1 MPTNVLQFAGTTTR
15 VLAQPVP
22 NTTIYEDCEAM
33 QKLAREWASADARS
47 HKLLHQ
53 TLLACLGVYKRVKAE
68 TAHRQNLER
77 YAEARR
83 IKIIENLAL
92 LVLRIA
98 FDRGQR
104 PTRATQKQQ
113 SAWAQAII
121 ALDIADPAIPS
132 AELLSDW
139 GVDQLRR
146 RANQPISRSDHF
158 ERRSGPEEEFGE
170 ADEEGAPERDTEPDQ
185 GTGAQQVDAE
195 TNDDAVA
202 GELDPMP
209 TPSEAKLLAAHGMKR
224 AQPIAKVL
232 RELDYHRAVYLK
244 VLAGRAVVVE
254 GGLQ

>member
-1 MPTNVLQFAGTTTR
+1 MPTNIPQFAGTTTR
-15 VLAQPVP
+15 VLARPVP

-53 TLLACLGVYKRVKAE
+53 TLLACLGVYRRVKAE
-68 TAHRQNLER
+68 TEHRQNLEN
-77 YAEARR
+77 YAKARR
-83 IKIIENLAL
+83 IKILENLAL

-121 ALDIADPAIPS
+121 ALDAADPAIPS

-170 ADEEGAPERDTEPDQ
+170 GDEEGAPAEDTEPNR
-185 GTGAQQVDAE
+185 GTGAQQVDVE
-195 TNDDAVA
+195 TNDDAA
-202 GELDPMP
+202 ASDHDPMP
-209 TPSEAKLLAAHGMKR
+209 TRSEAELLAAHGMEKAR
-224 AQPIAKVL
+224 SAAKVV
-232 RELDYHRAVYLK
+232 RELDRRRAVYLK